1 MPWRRVGPDVAKS
14 TRLGFHSLH
23 VHTYDGKAQIAVKNL
38 VSLLRDWISTVFR
51 VSVAQ
56 PNKYLL
62 CFTNY
67 CVASGALTTL

>member
-1 MPWRRVGPDVAKS
+1 MVQMLQSQPGLGS
-14 TRLGFHSLH
+14 TVMH
-23 VHTYDGKAQIAVKNL
+23 VHTYDGKAQIAVNNL

-62 CFTNY
+62 CFANH